1 MCIVYHDMLALQ
13 IQRLSLTCCQG
24 QQVVKICWR
33 QVLRTPAAWF
43 LCYPKDT
50 RISLEVNELCVSWE
64 IKSYAGFVWALNG
77 NSCIPVERTLHFH
90 ECHRNP
96 QDWWT
101 RFSVSENSPWWGKRG
116 ITLDEQTGSIKT
128 TTTKTQMIPF
138 WKTSVIWKK
147 LHGYFWPTLIH
158 WYSHSAHFGGTMPPI
173 LMAPLS
179 WPLPSHCLNWNEVQ
193 DFIDIWS
200 CPKHL

>member
-1 MCIVYHDMLALQ
+1 MCVVYHDMLALQ

-138 WKTSVIWKK
+138 WKTSVIWKSCMGTFDPR
-147 LHGYFWPTLIH
+147 LYADILTQRTLGGQCHPFSWLLCHGPYPAIVWI
-158 WYSHSAHFGGTMPPI
+158 GTKCKI
-173 LMAPLS
+173 L
-179 WPLPSHCLNWNEVQ
+179 
-193 DFIDIWS
+193 
-200 CPKHL
+200 